1 MSNLATNRKTTTQHS
16 PTSFIAR
23 WLFVAITLLLAACSQ
38 QQNANVPR
46 STTAVAVVSS
56 PASVSTSVQAA
67 QPTAAM
73 AATVPAVQPT
83 AAAQSAPS
91 GKVLY
96 ACTEGLC
103 SSSLNGADAR
113 TIVPFSSKTIALD
126 GYAFSR
132 DGSKIVYVLRS
143 LEGKPKEL
151 KAANMYLANADGS
164 ESKPLFSIQGKA
176 DDNGVSGVGVLG
188 LSADNNQVI
197 FIERGQVFT
206 SALDGA
212 NRKQII
218 KSLGSSQ
225 AGTPIVSLSPQG
237 TSLLVVQPD
246 SANNVTLYNLA
257 DGSQRSYD
265 LDFSMRAET
274 FGSDDKHI
282 VAVRYDPPFD
292 PKTATQTAIE
302 RKVLGY
308 AEVNTDNGMS
318 RSIGDTSADWSA
330 SVISNA
336 VGGHVVLADKANTLA
351 LLDLSNGQH
360 TPVTLPQY
368 SSGARIV
375 LFAATS

>member
-1 MSNLATNRKTTTQHS
+1 MSNPTTTQPS

-23 WLFVAITLLLAACSQ
+23 WLFVVVALLLTACSQ
-38 QQNANVPR
+38 QPNAAAPT
-46 STTAVAVVSS
+46 STTAVAAVPS

-67 QPTAAM
+67 QPTAAVAPTM
-73 AATVPAVQPT
+73 PAAQPT
-83 AAAQSAPS
+83 AAAQAAPN

-103 SSSLNGADAR
+103 SSALNGANAR

-132 DGSKIVYVLRS
+132 DGSKIVYSLRS

-151 KAANMYLANADGS
+151 RAANMYLANADGS

-188 LSADNNQVI
+188 LSADNNHVI
-197 FIERGQVFT
+197 FVERGQVFM

-212 NRKQII
+212 DRKQII
-218 KSLGSSQ
+218 KSIGTGQ

-237 TSLLVVQPD
+237 TSLLVVEPD

-292 PKTATQTAIE
+292 PKTATAQPAVE

-308 AEVNTDNGMS
+308 TEVNTDNGIS
-318 RSIGDTSADWSA
+318 RSIGETSADWSA
-330 SVISNA
+330 MVISNA
-336 VGGHVVLADKANTLA
+336 VGGHVLLADKANTLA
-351 LLDLSNGQH
+351 LLDLSSGQH
-360 TPVTLPQY
+360 TPVTLPNY
-368 SSGARIV
+368 SSGTRAMLSIV
-375 LFAATS
+375 TS